1 VAVSNNNTTGDILDM
16 CPSCSRRPLSSEGEM
31 TKAITKASS
40 APGYCPSYGGSHE
53 YEYISSVTYTQNP
66 SGTMTIT
73 VNIYIA
79 NPTGCTYGEPCP
91 EYDDSPEYVNVWID
105 WNGDKDFYDSG
116 EKVMD
121 VALTGYLGINYHGT
135 MTASGIVTVP
145 PGAVNSTWMRVN
157 LGWGYDPD
165 DPCTEY
171 WTWGDVVDK
180 VVQVQAVEPPKIEEI
195 IITPKNP
202 MTRHDVT
209 FEAKITDVPEFEIC
223 GIDWIITDVA
233 SGKIDFFDIGNKNPY
248 THKPAAG
255 EHGKKKVLCTIFYK
269 NKATGATGLDQE
281 SKEFKLFFEKKGD
294 EDGDGEPNWFEYWKR
309 DAAVPNMGSFT
320 YDPAGGYGGFTPPT
334 TLELGPHACDE
345 HYPTKY
351 TIGGIT
357 FGGAK
362 GIDCAA
368 EVCAHELY
376 HKWVYDNWHDGW
388 KGQPDPDGDELPNEY
403 ENTTSH
409 TNISNPDT
417 HNVAGIRHYAGY
429 ASYGDQ
435 EWMAMRAGDGKKGI
449 DEKDWANPGSQTDG
463 VTAALSEFTK
473 FNALKRASWHVKQT
487 VSQAEFVGNYSDCGN
502 DTNGNS
508 LYDYLTITMDVNI
521 TDTGYYV
528 IVGWL
533 NDTYGNEVDLVNNL
547 FYLEAGINTVELNF
561 DGLTI
566 HHHGVNG
573 PYSLSLILANEEGD
587 EIHSQYDIYDTSP
600 YSYTDFE
607 GQQIWFTSNYS
618 DYGTDADGDG
628 IYNYLTVEVE
638 TNTTITGN
646 YTIEGYLYGDDETA
660 IVFASNSTYFGIGT
674 QTVVLNFDGLPI
686 ALSKMDG
693 PYTLS
698 YLTLYDENGTQI
710 DFIYDAY
717 NTSAYNYIDFWSPT
731 ASFRDTY
738 SDYGLDTNGD
748 GFYEY
753 LTIEIGINV
762 TIAGNYSTHGRL
774 YDSYGN
780 ETAEIYNLTCLN
792 AGNQTVTLNFDG
804 NSIYKH
810 GVNGSFNLT
819 NVLLYDENGTLM
831 DNRYYAYTTSAY
843 NYTDFQPLIR
853 LTGNYSDYGTDTD
866 GNGLFDNL
874 TVDVGVMLA
883 NEGHCVATARLV
895 DSNGEEI
902 IWASNTSWL
911 YAGEPQVIQL
921 NFDGRY
927 IYGNMMDGPYYIK
940 DVYVYHT
947 GDPTLPDYVHDAYT
961 TAAYNYTDFEKSGII
976 AGTVKSNIGIPISN
990 ASVYVSGVD
999 YDYTDTAGNYS
1010 LTILHNGTYNVTAE
1024 PPTGVNLSSN
1034 STIVNVT
1041 VGEIAFVDFILWGAP
1056 EQFFDTGPGTYP
1068 SIFGTHNGTIK
1079 PSHDVLVQR
1088 MYTYPCAGTG
1098 GHSEYVKFWNE
1109 SWNITADWKGYQGD
1123 YHNITFDEPF
1133 TLYAGLT
1140 YNYTIRT
1147 GSYPQIHHN
1156 RTLTVPDGEI
1166 TCSEFIDANGK
1177 TYTDWIPAIRL
1188 E

>member
-1 VAVSNNNTTGDILDM
+1 M
-16 CPSCSRRPLSSEGEM
+16 ERR
-31 TKAITKASS
+31 
-40 APGYCPSYGGSHE
+40 
-53 YEYISSVTYTQNP
+53 
-66 SGTMTIT
+66 
-73 VNIYIA
+73 
-79 NPTGCTYGEPCP
+79 
-91 EYDDSPEYVNVWID
+91 
-105 WNGDKDFYDSG
+105 
-116 EKVMD
+116 
-121 VALTGYLGINYHGT
+121 
-135 MTASGIVTVP
+135 
-145 PGAVNSTWMRVN
+145 R
-157 LGWGYDPD
+157 
-165 DPCTEY
+165 
-171 WTWGDVVDK
+171 
-180 VVQVQAVEPPKIEEI
+180 
-195 IITPKNP
+195 
-202 MTRHDVT
+202 
-209 FEAKITDVPEFEIC
+209 
-223 GIDWIITDVA
+223 
-233 SGKIDFFDIGNKNPY
+233 
-248 THKPAAG
+248 
-255 EHGKKKVLCTIFYK
+255 VLCTIFYK

-281 SKEFKLFFEKKGD
+281 SKEFKLFFEKGSYPNWAD
-294 EDGDGEPNWFEYWKR
+294 DGKPGGPNWFKYWKR
-309 DAAVPNMGSFT
+309 DGAVPKMDNVI
-320 YDPAGGYGGFTPPT
+320 YNPNKGGYGYAIGNQVY
-334 TLELGPHACDE
+334 LCKKAAAQ
-345 HYPTKY
+345 HYHSPIVLHTY
-351 TIGGIT
+351 FGTES
-357 FGGAK
+357 FGGPSVK

-368 EVCAHELY
+368 EVIAHELY
-376 HKWVYDNWHDGW
+376 HIWVTDQW
-388 KGQPDPDGDELPNEY
+388 KVNGSFHGKTDSDKGLQAPDCNDRLPDFY
-403 ENTTSH
+403 ENTSSH
-409 TNISNPDT
+409 TLNNDT
-417 HNVAGIRHYAGY
+417 DTYDLEHKKAPIYRR
-429 ASYGDQ
+429 YGD
-435 EWMAMRAGDGKKGI
+435 EEYMAMRAGNGARGDPN
-449 DEKDWANPGSQTDG
+449 KDWANPGKQTTL
-463 VTAALSEFTK
+463 VVYSPSEFYAFT
-473 FNALKRASWHVKQT
+473 ALHVKQT
-487 VSQAEFVGNYSDCGN
+487 VSQTEIAGNYSDYGI

-508 LYDYLTITMDVNI
+508 LYDYLTVTVDVNI
-521 TDTGYYV
+521 TNTGYYD

-533 NDTYGNEVDLVNNL
+533 NDTNGDVVHVVNNEY
-547 FYLEAGINTVELNF
+547 FLESGINSVELNF
-561 DGLTI
+561 DGLNI
-566 HHHGVNG
+566 NHHGVNG
-573 PYSLSLILANEEGD
+573 PYSLSLILSDEYGNEID
-587 EIHSQYDIYDTSP
+587 SQYDVYDTSP

-618 DYGTDADGDG
+618 DYGTDTDGDG

-638 TNTTITGN
+638 TNTTIIGN

-660 IVFASNSTYFGIGT
+660 IVFASNSTYFGTGT
-674 QTVVLNFDGLPI
+674 QTVILNFDGLPI

-698 YLTLYDENGTQI
+698 HLTLYDENGTQI

-717 NTSAYNYIDFWSPT
+717 NTSAYNYTDFWSPT

-753 LTIEIGINV
+753 LTIEIGVNV
-762 TIAGNYSTHGRL
+762 TIAGNYSIHGRL

-874 TVDVGVMLA
+874 TVDVEVMLA

-947 GDPTLPDYVHDAYT
+947 GDPALPDYVHDAYT

-1010 LTILHNGTYNVTAE
+1010 LTILQNGTYNVTAE
-1024 PPTGVNLSSN
+1024 PPIGVNLSSN

-1041 VGEIAFVDFILWGAP
+1041 VGEITFVDFILWGAP